1 MQSTERPA
9 LTVTGR
15 EVRPRHLH
23 DFARE
28 CTVGTMGATAHHTA
42 GRGALR
48 SSTATLTSIS
58 ISCSAIRHSR

>member
-28 CTVGTMGATAHHTA
+28 CTVGTWDPGAAEMGEVRRM
-42 GRGALR
+42 RG
-48 SSTATLTSIS
+48 TMQ
-58 ISCSAIRHSR
+58 